1 MIKHNKLT
9 GWDYSLTILGA
20 AVPFVGGQVLRKYLK
35 NADEVLPAAKSEVG
49 QAVPDIGCG
58 INV

>member
-1 MIKHNKLT
+1 VTKDRIKVSGTNAENK
-9 GWDYSLTILGA
+9 G
-20 AVPFVGGQVLRKYLK
+20 V
-35 NADEVLPAAKSEVG
+35 SEVG